1 MSDDCNSVKGD
12 ITERLL
18 PIHRDIGVITAR
30 VDGHDLEIRDL
41 KSDVD
46 KTLAR
51 IDKVNT
57 EIMGSIQDV
66 RTLIVQLAIFFVTS
80 MAGLGGFVVLYG
92 G

>member
-12 ITERLL
+12 ITDRLMPL
-18 PIHRDIGVITAR
+18 HRDIGTITAR

-51 IDKVNT
+51 IDKVNA
-57 EIMGSIQDV
+57 EIVASIRDL
-66 RTLIVQLAIFFVTS
+66 RLLIVQLAIFFVTG
-80 MAGLGGFVVLYG
+80 MAGLGGFVVLSG